1 MIETTI
7 LTVIWGLV
15 IGLLV
20 SAPMGPTGI
29 LVIQRTLNKG
39 WFPGFLTGLGAILS
53 DVTYALI
60 TLFALTLVVDAI
72 QEYEVALQ
80 IIGGLFIA
88 GYSYFLWNSNP
99 VEVMANSNSQGVAP
113 LISNRHKLHVAGI
126 LKYFFTGFALTIS
139 NPMIVFFFLALFART
154 NFLFNTGTETWWLY
168 ILGISAIVGG
178 ALSWWTLI
186 TWLVNK
192 IRNRFRVKT
201 IRNINRSIAAL
212 MLAIAIFGIGNGVYV
227 VFSQLS
233 W

>member
-53 DVTYALI
+53 DITYALI
-60 TLFALTLVVDAI
+60 TLFALKLVVGVI
-72 QEYEVALQ
+72 QEYETSLQ

-88 GYSYFLWNSNP
+88 LYSYYLWTSNP
-99 VEVMANSNSQGVAP
+99 VEVMASSNTQGVTP
-113 LISNRHKLHVAGI
+113 LMPNRYKLRVAGI

-154 NFLFNTGTETWWLY
+154 NFLFDVGPNDWWLY
-168 ILGISAIVGG
+168 VVGLSAIIGG
-178 ALSWWTLI
+178 ALGWWTLI

-192 IRNRFRVKT
+192 IRNRLRVKT
-201 IRNINRSIAAL
+201 IRNINRSIALL
-212 MLAIAIFGIGNGVYV
+212 MLGIAIYGIGNGIWVICTR
-227 VFSQLS
+227 
-233 W
+233 